1 LGRIKK
7 KGKTF
12 GGVARKKQN
21 FRNEILNFATAYKK
35 MTFSKKQT
43 NKKNI
48 TSPPFV
54 M

>member
-1 LGRIKK
+1 LGRSRK

-21 FRNEILNFATAYKK
+21 FRNKILNFATAYKK
-35 MTFSKKQT
+35 MTFSKQKT
-43 NKKNI
+43 KNNI